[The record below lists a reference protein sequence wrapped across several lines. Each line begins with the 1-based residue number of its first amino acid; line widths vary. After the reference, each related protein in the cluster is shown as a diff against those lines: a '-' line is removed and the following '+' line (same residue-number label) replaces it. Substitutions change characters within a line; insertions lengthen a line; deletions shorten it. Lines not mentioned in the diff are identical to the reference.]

1 MIYLE
6 VDELTMPQICC
17 SVTQELFN
25 ILEERAQAEDSS
37 RPKVMV
43 DLVETALN
51 TTERLQDE
59 VMRLNEQLGQALL
72 IANQAQN
79 EILPALKL
87 LLPGEAPAKRRWN
100 FLKRR

>member
-43 DLVETALN
+43 DIIEKAL
-51 TTERLQDE
+51 RDE
-59 VMRLNEQLGQALL
+59 GAVMRLNEQLGQALL

-87 LLPGEAPAKRRWN
+87 LLPGEAPKKRGWN
-100 FLKRR
+100 FLRRG

>member
-1 MIYLE
+1 
-6 VDELTMPQICC
+6 MPQICC

-25 ILEERAQAEDSS
+25 LLEEMAQAEDSS

-59 VMRLNEQLGQALL
+59 VLKLNEQLGQALL

-79 EILPALKL
+79 EILPALRL
-87 LLPGEAPAKRRWN
+87 LLPGEAAPEKMHWWTHR
-100 FLKRR
+100 K

>member
-43 DLVETALN
+43 DIIEKAL
-51 TTERLQDE
+51 RDE
-59 VMRLNEQLGQALL
+59 GAVMRRNEQLGQALL

-87 LLPGEAPAKRRWN
+87 LLPGEAPKKRGWN
-100 FLKRR
+100 FLRRG

>member
-1 MIYLE
+1 
-6 VDELTMPQICC
+6 
-17 SVTQELFN
+17 
-25 ILEERAQAEDSS
+25 
-37 RPKVMV
+37 MV

-87 LLPGEAPAKRRWN
+87 LLPGEAPKKRGWN
-100 FLKRR
+100 FLRRG

>member
-1 MIYLE
+1 
-6 VDELTMPQICC
+6 MPQICC

-43 DLVETALN
+43 DIIEKAL
-51 TTERLQDE
+51 RDE
-59 VMRLNEQLGQALL
+59 GAVMRLNEQLGQALL

-87 LLPGEAPAKRRWN
+87 LLPGEAPKKRGWN
-100 FLKRR
+100 FLRRG

>member
-1 MIYLE
+1 
-6 VDELTMPQICC
+6 MPQICC
-17 SVTQELFN
+17 SVTQELFD
-25 ILEERAQAEDSS
+25 ILETRAQKENSS

-51 TTERLQDE
+51 TTERLQGE
-59 VMRLNEQLGQALL
+59 VRTLNEQLGQALL

-87 LLPGEAPAKRRWN
+87 LLPGEQPPKLRWN
-100 FLKRR
+100 FLRRR

>member
-1 MIYLE
+1 VIYLE
-6 VDELTMPQICC
+6 VHELTMPQICC

-43 DLVETALN
+43 DIIEKAL
-51 TTERLQDE
+51 RDE
-59 VMRLNEQLGQALL
+59 GAVMRLNEQLGQALL

-87 LLPGEAPAKRRWN
+87 LLPGEAPKKRGWN
-100 FLKRR
+100 FLRRG

>member
-1 MIYLE
+1 
-6 VDELTMPQICC
+6 MPQICC
-17 SVTQELFN
+17 SVTQELFD
-25 ILEERAQAEDSS
+25 ILEERAQAENSS

-51 TTERLQDE
+51 TTERLQGE
-59 VMRLNEQLGQALL
+59 VRELNEQLGQALL

-87 LLPGEAPAKRRWN
+87 LLPGEQAPKLRWN
-100 FLKRR
+100 FLRRIR